1 MNNMK
6 KRNLIVYIVRF
17 FLKEQPSYL
26 FVVFA
31 ESIIGSLTYVF
42 TSVYLLKIL
51 FDYIQK
57 EIELQRIFML
67 LIFTAVLCLS
77 VYLLNV
83 IVNQYYKP
91 RAEATLSEKIKLSIY
106 KKYVELPLSTFET
119 DKTDETYFFILG
131 DTPGRFLGVIADLS
145 ALISQI
151 VSIVFIIG
159 ILITIDWLIIIVIV
173 AFSVL
178 FYFLNLRKNKIAYEK
193 EMAFLRPNRERE
205 YINRLF
211 YLPQYAKEIR
221 LTNISHVAQHQ
232 FEECYQDL
240 SKKMKV
246 FGKRIINIDL
256 IIFVTTSLIFDLL
269 ILFYLTVQLL
279 VYKLISIGDY
289 TAVIN
294 SIWKLY
300 GSINEIFATISKFKL
315 HSTFIK
321 KYIDFISLPSNI
333 SFDGTMPGVFED
345 LVINHVSYSYNNQ
358 VNAVDDVCLEI
369 KAGEKIAI
377 VGYNGAG
384 KTTLIKLIMGLYEP
398 QKGYIHYNGINHSL
412 YDRERYIKKFRL
424 VSQENNLYA
433 LTFAE
438 NVFMDNYYAEQ
449 KEQYN
454 KACNDAR
461 LEDLIKKHQ
470 ISETSKMT
478 SEFDERGIQL
488 SGGETQRVSIS
499 RLFSYDPAEI
509 YVLDEP
515 SSALDVYQESIINEI
530 LTANSMKKT
539 LIVITHKLAIARQ
552 VDKIYFFDNG
562 QIVESGN
569 HAELMKQQGKYFEL
583 YNLQLESLKIFKNDE
598 IREA

>member
-1 MNNMK
+1 MK
-6 KRNLIVYIVRF
+6 ERPL
-17 FLKEQPSYL
+17 YL
-26 FVVFA
+26 FVVLL
-31 ESIIGSLTYVF
+31 ESIIWSLTYVF

-51 FDYIQK
+51 FDYIQN
-57 EIELQRIFML
+57 EVELQRILKL
-67 LIFTAVLCLS
+67 LIFAAILCLS

-91 RAEATLSEKIKLSIY
+91 RAEAILSEKIKLSIY
-106 KKYVELPLSTFET
+106 RKYVELPLSTFEANET
-119 DKTDETYFFILG
+119 EETYFFISG
-131 DTPGRFLGVIADLS
+131 DAPGRFFGVIGDLS
-145 ALISQI
+145 ALVSQI
-151 VSIVFIIG
+151 VSMIFIIG
-159 ILITIDWLIIIVIV
+159 ILITIDWPIIIVIV

-193 EMAFLRPNRERE
+193 EMAVIRPNREKE

-211 YLPQYAKEIR
+211 YLPKFAKEMR
-221 LTNISHVAQHQ
+221 FTNISNVALNQ

-240 SKKMKV
+240 SKKMKM
-246 FGKRIINIDL
+246 FGRRIINIDL
-256 IIFVTTSLIFDLL
+256 IIFIITSLIFDLL

-300 GSINEIFATISKFKL
+300 GNVTGIFSTISKFKL

-321 KYIDFISLPSNI
+321 KYIDFISLPSNT
-333 SFDGTMPGVFED
+333 SHDGATPGIFED
-345 LVINHVSYSYNNQ
+345 LKISQVTYSYSNQ
-358 VNAVDDVCLEI
+358 VNAVDGLCLEI
-369 KAGEKIAI
+369 QAGEKIAI

-398 QKGYIHYNGINHSL
+398 QEGYINYNGVNSSL

-438 NVFMDNYYAEQ
+438 NVFMDDYSAEQ
-449 KEQYN
+449 TERYN
-454 KACNDAR
+454 KACDDAR
-461 LEDLIKKHQ
+461 LEDLINKHE
-470 ISETSKMT
+470 ISATSKMT
-478 SEFDERGIQL
+478 SEFDEKGIQL

-499 RLFSYDPAEI
+499 RLFSCDPAEI

-515 SSALDVYQESIINEI
+515 SSALDVFQESVINEI
-530 LTANSMKKT
+530 LTSSNMNKT

-552 VDKIYFFDNG
+552 VDKIYFLDNG
-562 QIVESGN
+562 QIVESGS

-583 YNLQLESLKIFKNDE
+583 YSLQLESLKILKDDE
-598 IREA
+598 IRRA